1 MSRDEPSPTSDL
13 APARGRT
20 LLASVHDISPLTLE
34 ACQRA
39 VALLHQA
46 AGLGPADLT
55 LLAIP
60 HHEGRVR
67 LDEDPATVAWL
78 RAMADAGAT
87 VVLHG
92 LTHRMPRPTFNPAR
106 FAAAYGFA
114 RGQGE
119 LCCVL
124 REDAARRLDEGR
136 AILLRIG
143 LEEAGTR
150 FVPPAWLLSREARAA
165 VGAAGFTWTELFD
178 GLHGPEGAGS
188 RPLRLIG
195 WGSLNALEAAATAAF
210 AFLQRHRAPADTR
223 LAVHPADMRRP
234 LIRASIATTARRL
247 RRDLIPA
254 STTRYL
260 DAFPLALPL

>member
-1 MSRDEPSPTSDL
+1 
-13 APARGRT
+13 

-39 VALLHQA
+39 VALLHEA

-92 LTHRMPRPTFNPAR
+92 LTHRMPRRTFNPAR

-119 LCCVL
+119 LCCV
-124 REDAARRLDEGR
+124 RGEDAAHRLDEGR
-136 AILLRIG
+136 AILRRAG

-150 FVPPAWLLSREARAA
+150 FVPPAWLLSREAHAA
-165 VGAAGFTWTELFD
+165 VRAAGFAWTELFD
-178 GLHGPEGAGS
+178 GLHGQGDVGAAS

-210 AFLQRHRAPADTR
+210 AALQRARAPADTR

-234 LIRASIATTARRL
+234 LIRASITTTARRL
-247 RRDLIPA
+247 RRELSPA
-254 STTRYL
+254 SITRYL
-260 DAFPLALPL
+260 EAFPLAPPS

>member
-1 MSRDEPSPTSDL
+1 VSRAEPTSAL
-13 APARGRT
+13 AQARART
-20 LLASVHDISPLTLE
+20 LLASVHDISPLTLD
-34 ACQRA
+34 ACKRA
-39 VALLHQA
+39 VTLLHEA
-46 AGLGPADLT
+46 AGLEPADLT

-67 LDEDPATVAWL
+67 LDEDPATVTWL

-87 VVLHG
+87 IVLHG
-92 LTHRMPRPTFNPAR
+92 LTHRMPRATFNPAR

-119 LCCVL
+119 LCCVA
-124 REDAARRLDEGR
+124 RDDAAQRLDEGR
-136 AILLRIG
+136 AILRRVG

-150 FVPPAWLLSREARAA
+150 FVPPAWLLSRQARTA
-165 VGAAGFTWTELFD
+165 VAAAGFEWTELYD
-178 GLHGPEGAGS
+178 GLHGAGGT

-195 WGSLNALEAAATAAF
+195 WGSLNALEAVATAAF
-210 AFLQRHRAPADTR
+210 AFLQRRRPPADTR
-223 LAVHPADMRRP
+223 LAVHPADMHRP
-234 LIRASIATTARRL
+234 LVRASIATTARRL

-260 DAFPLALPL
+260 EAFPLASPP

>member
-1 MSRDEPSPTSDL
+1 MSRDDPTRVF

-39 VALLHQA
+39 VALLHEA
-46 AGLGPADLT
+46 AGLVPADLT

-67 LDEDPATVAWL
+67 LDEDPATVDWL
-78 RAMADAGAT
+78 RTMADAGAT

-119 LCCVL
+119 LCCVQG
-124 REDAARRLDEGR
+124 EDAARRLDEGR
-136 AILLRIG
+136 AILRRVG
-143 LEEAGTR
+143 LEDAGTR
-150 FVPPAWLLSREARAA
+150 FVPPAWLLSRAARAA
-165 VGAAGFTWTELFD
+165 VGAAGFGWIELFD
-178 GLHGPEGAGS
+178 GLHGQGLGGAGS

-195 WGSLNALEAAATAAF
+195 WGSLNPLEAAATA
-210 AFLQRHRAPADTR
+210 
-223 LAVHPADMRRP
+223 
-234 LIRASIATTARRL
+234 
-247 RRDLIPA
+247 
-254 STTRYL
+254 
-260 DAFPLALPL
+260 